1 MARARNIK
9 PAFFSN
15 DLLAEIDP
23 VGRLLFI
30 GLWTIADFK
39 GDIEWRE
46 KRIKAQV
53 LPYDNCDVKDIAIN
67 LDKLGFIRFYSDNG
81 TTYINIINFTKH
93 QNPHKNEREKGSEIP
108 AYTEFMRQAIDL
120 KGLTINRDLSGLN
133 QDENGTN
140 PADSLI
146 LNPESLSLNPLSL
159 TPQSS
164 KPDYDSQ
171 IKEVFQYWVNAINKT
186 NRTSL
191 TSLRRSKIQS
201 RLKDGYSV
209 SDIKQAIDNV
219 AKDEFLVAG
228 GHTDI
233 EMICRSDTNLEKYR
247 DAVKMSSSDIKNAKR
262 QQSIE
267 DFSNEGGYDGQF

>member
-46 KRIKAQV
+46 KRIKAQI

-67 LDKLGFIRFYSDNG
+67 LDKLGFIRFYSDNC
-81 TTYINIINFTKH
+81 TAYINIINFTKH

-108 AYTEFMRQAIDL
+108 AYTELMRQAIDL

-146 LNPESLSLNPLSL
+146 LNPDPCFPDPDSLILK
-159 TPQSS
+159 PQSDL
-164 KPDYDSQ
+164 PAIAEEY
-171 IKEVFQYWVNAINKT
+171 VFKLPTNKT
-186 NRTSL
+186 DVFYLVTNQEINNYKST
-191 TSLRRSKIQS
+191 
-201 RLKDGYSV
+201 Y
-209 SDIKQAIDNV
+209 QAV
-219 AKDEFLVAG
+219 
-228 GHTDI
+228 DI
-233 EMICRSDTNLEKYR
+233 EQQYREILSWLNTNNKNRKTIGGMPKFINAWLSKAQNKAPR
-247 DAVKMSSSDIKNAKR
+247 VNTSSAIGKTQEIFNQLSEIN
-262 QQSIE
+262 
-267 DFSNEGGYDGQF
+267 YDRR

>member
-53 LPYDNCDVKDIAIN
+53 LPYDNCDVRDIAIN

-108 AYTEFMRQAIDL
+108 AYTELMRQAIDL

-146 LNPESLSLNPLSL
+146 LIPDPCSPDPDSLNLK
-159 TPQSS
+159 PQSNL
-164 KPDYDSQ
+164 PAIAEEY
-171 IKEVFQYWVNAINKT
+171 VFKLPTNKT
-186 NRTSL
+186 DVFYLVTNEEINNYKSTYQAVDINQQYREIISWLNTNNKNRKTIGGMPKFINAWL
-191 TSLRRSKIQS
+191 SKAQNKAP
-201 RLKDGYSV
+201 RVNSV
-209 SDIKQAIDNV
+209 
-219 AKDEFLVAG
+219 
-228 GHTDI
+228 
-233 EMICRSDTNLEKYR
+233 
-247 DAVKMSSSDIKNAKR
+247 
-262 QQSIE
+262 QQSQSLQTIQ
-267 DFSNEGGYDGQF
+267 NWRPKQ

>member
-67 LDKLGFIRFYSDNG
+67 LDKLGFIRFYSDNEL
-81 TTYINIINFTKH
+81 TYINIVNFSKH

-108 AYTEFMRQAIDL
+108 AYTELMRQAIDL
-120 KGLTINRDLSGLN
+120 KGLMINRDKSGLV
-133 QDENGTN
+133 QDENGTT

-146 LNPESLSLNPLSL
+146 LNPESCSLY
-159 TPQSS
+159 
-164 KPDYDSQ
+164 PDYLILKPQRDLP
-171 IKEVFQYWVNAINKT
+171 AIALEYVLKLPTNKT
-186 NRTSL
+186 DVFYLVTNEEINNYKST
-191 TSLRRSKIQS
+191 
-201 RLKDGYSV
+201 Y
-209 SDIKQAIDNV
+209 QAV
-219 AKDEFLVAG
+219 
-228 GHTDI
+228 DI
-233 EMICRSDTNLEKYR
+233 EQQYREILCWLNTNN
-247 DAVKMSSSDIKNAKR
+247 KNRKTINGMPKFINAWLSKAQNKAPR
-262 QQSIE
+262 VNSGQQSQSLQTIQ
-267 DFSNEGGYDGQF
+267 NWRPKQ

>member
-46 KRIKAQV
+46 KKIKAQV
-53 LPYDNCDVKDIAIN
+53 LPYDNCDVKNIAIN
-67 LDKLGFIRFYSDNG
+67 LDNLGFIRFYSDSD
-81 TTYINIINFTKH
+81 TTYIN
-93 QNPHKNEREKGSEIP
+93 
-108 AYTEFMRQAIDL
+108 
-120 KGLTINRDLSGLN
+120 
-133 QDENGTN
+133 QDEDGTN
-140 PADSLI
+140 RADSLI
-146 LNPESLSLNPLSL
+146 LIPESLILNPLIL

-164 KPDYDSQ
+164 KPDYDMD
-171 IKEVFQYWVNAINKT
+171 IKDVFEYWAQVMCKS

-191 TSLRRSKIQS
+191 TTSRKAKITA
-201 RLKDGYSV
+201 RLKDGYPV
-209 SDIKQAIDNV
+209 HEIKQAIDNV
-219 AKDEFLVAG
+219 AKDSFLVAG

-247 DAVKMSSSDIKNAKR
+247 DAMKINQSNQLSQTTMQNIETFKNV
-262 QQSIE
+262 E
-267 DFSNEGGYDGQF
+267 LD

>member
-67 LDKLGFIRFYSDNG
+67 LDKLGFIRFYSDSDSI
-81 TTYINIINFTKH
+81 YLNIVNFSKH

-108 AYTEFMRQAIDL
+108 AYTELMRQAIDL
-120 KGLTINRDLSGLN
+120 QGLAINRDKSGLV
-133 QDENGTN
+133 QDENGTT

-146 LNPESLSLNPLSL
+146 LIPESLILNPLSL

-164 KPDYDSQ
+164 KPDYGLDAKD
-171 IKEVFQYWVNAINKT
+171 IFDYWIRVMCKT
-186 NRTSL
+186 SRTSL
-191 TSLRRSKIQS
+191 TKLRKEKIVS
-201 RLKDGYSV
+201 RLKDGYPV
-209 SDIKQAIDNV
+209 HEIKQAIDNV
-219 AKDEFLVAG
+219 AKDHFLVAG

-247 DAVKMSSSDIKNAKR
+247 DASNPKAVLQKPLVVKRFFK
-262 QQSIE
+262 
-267 DFSNEGGYDGQF
+267 